1 MEPKS
6 NNSKLKQDPL
16 ATQLGF
22 SSATLQRYRY
32 DITMQSPDESSGPK
46 RTQRTRWTSIDFKTP
61 NSNETD
67 AVFQS

>member
-1 MEPKS
+1 MAK
-6 NNSKLKQDPL
+6 
-16 ATQLGF
+16 QLGY

-46 RTQRTRWTSIDFKTP
+46 RTQRTQLTSIDIKTP

-67 AVFQS
+67 AVSQS